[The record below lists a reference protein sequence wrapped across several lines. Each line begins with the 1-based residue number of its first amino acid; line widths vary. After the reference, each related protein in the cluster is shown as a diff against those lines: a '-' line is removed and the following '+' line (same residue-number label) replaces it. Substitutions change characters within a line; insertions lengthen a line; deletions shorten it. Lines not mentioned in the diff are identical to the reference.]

1 MKILKPKFIVDWGEI
16 RKDGGFF
23 NLLKKKGTRVLVAFI
38 LFYLIRDS
46 ILYIL
51 IPIMIAK
58 GFITCM

>member
-16 RKDGGFF
+16 RKEGGFF
-23 NLLKKKGTRVLVAFI
+23 NLLKKKGTKVLVAFI

-51 IPIMIAK
+51 IPIMITK

>member
-16 RKDGGFF
+16 RKEGGFF
-23 NLLKKKGTRVLVAFI
+23 NLLKKKGTKVLVAFI

>member
-1 MKILKPKFIVDWGEI
+1 MKILKPKFILDWGEI
-16 RKDGGFF
+16 RKEGGFF
-23 NLLKKKGTRVLVAFI
+23 NLLKKKGTKVLVAFI

>member
-1 MKILKPKFIVDWGEI
+1 MKILKTKFIVDWGEI
-16 RKDGGFF
+16 RKEGGFF
-23 NLLKKKGTRVLVAFI
+23 NLLKKKGTKVLVAFI

>member
-1 MKILKPKFIVDWGEI
+1 MKILKQKFILDWGEI
-16 RKDGGFF
+16 RKEGGFF
-23 NLLKKKGTRVLVAFI
+23 NLLKKKGTKVLVAFI

-51 IPIMIAK
+51 IPIMITK

>member
-16 RKDGGFF
+16 RKEGGFF
-23 NLLKKKGTRVLVAFI
+23 NLLEKKGTKVLVAFI

>member
-16 RKDGGFF
+16 RKEGGFF
-23 NLLKKKGTRVLVAFI
+23 NLLKKKGTKVLVAFI

-46 ILYIL
+46 LLYIV
-51 IPIMIAK
+51 IPILIAR

>member
-16 RKDGGFF
+16 RKEGGFF
-23 NLLKKKGTRVLVAFI
+23 NLLKKKGSKVLVAFI

-46 ILYIL
+46 LLYIV
-51 IPIMIAK
+51 IPILIAR

>member
-1 MKILKPKFIVDWGEI
+1 MKILKPKFILDWGEI
-16 RKDGGFF
+16 RKEGGFF
-23 NLLKKKGTRVLVAFI
+23 NLLKKKGTKVLVAFI

-51 IPIMIAK
+51 IPIMITK

>member
-1 MKILKPKFIVDWGEI
+1 MKILKPKCIVDWGEI
-16 RKDGGFF
+16 RKEGGFF
-23 NLLKKKGTRVLVAFI
+23 NLLKKKGTKVLVAFI

>member
-1 MKILKPKFIVDWGEI
+1 MKILKPKFILDWGEI
-16 RKDGGFF
+16 RKEGGYF
-23 NLLKKKGTRVLVAFI
+23 NLLKKKGTKVLVAFI

>member
-1 MKILKPKFIVDWGEI
+1 MKILKQKFIVDWGEI
-16 RKDGGFF
+16 RKEGGFF
-23 NLLKKKGTRVLVAFI
+23 NLLKKKGTKVLVAFI

>member
-1 MKILKPKFIVDWGEI
+1 MKLLKPKFTLDWGKI
-16 RKDGGFF
+16 RKDGGFLK
-23 NLLKKKGTRVLVAFI
+23 LLKKKGSIAVVAFI

>member
-16 RKDGGFF
+16 RKEGGYFK
-23 NLLKKKGTRVLVAFI
+23 LLKKKGSKVVVAFI

-46 ILYIL
+46 LLYIV
-51 IPIMIAK
+51 IPILIAR

>member
-16 RKDGGFF
+16 RKEGGFF
-23 NLLKKKGTRVLVAFI
+23 NLLKKKGSKVVVAFI

-46 ILYIL
+46 LLYIV
-51 IPIMIAK
+51 IPILIAR

>member
-51 IPIMIAK
+51 IPIMITK

>member
-1 MKILKPKFIVDWGEI
+1 MKILKPQFIVDWGEI
-16 RKDGGFF
+16 RKEGGFF
-23 NLLKKKGTRVLVAFI
+23 NLLKKKGTKVLVAFI